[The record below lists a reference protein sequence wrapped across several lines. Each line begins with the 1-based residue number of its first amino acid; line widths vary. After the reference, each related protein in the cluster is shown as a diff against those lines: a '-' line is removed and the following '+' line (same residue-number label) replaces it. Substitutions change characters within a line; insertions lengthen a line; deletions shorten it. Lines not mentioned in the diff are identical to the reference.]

1 MMTPTPTTA
10 AIITA
15 AIAAIVAITKKL
27 LPRKSAPKP
36 KYITRA
42 EFHEGLDTMRDRIGA
57 GYLAVA
63 EKLDANHRELL
74 SALDRQGS
82 RINELETGV
91 ARLDECTRVTH

>member
-1 MMTPTPTTA
+1 
-10 AIITA
+10 
-15 AIAAIVAITKKL
+15 
-27 LPRKSAPKP
+27 
-36 KYITRA
+36 
-42 EFHEGLDTMRDRIGA
+42 MRDRIGA